1 MESEKGKLFVVE
13 TKDTCFVSPRKL
25 DATYKHVEFLY
36 GQAKYKEVSES
47 NFKTS
52 KKVVW
57 IGNDEEL

>member
-36 GQAKYKEVSES
+36 GEAKYREVDSR
-47 NFKTS
+47 NFKTK
-52 KKVVW
+52 KKV
-57 IGNDEEL
+57 IDLQENE